1 MKLPNIWTTAGAQA
15 KPTPTSRNR
24 YADFLRAASILAVVI
39 GHGLGAAPQLTDDG
53 LEVARL
59 LEVAPWTHYLTWVLQ
74 VMPIFFF
81 VGGYANA
88 AGWRAARRDAVT
100 YGAWLRARLRRLLLP
115 VLPLLAVWALGAPIA
130 VAAGLDPD
138 LLSIASLTALIPL
151 WFLATYAVVITIVPL
166 SLLGWE
172 RRGWLSVVVPVAA
185 AILVDVANIAWKMPY
200 VGFLNFVLV
209 WGSIHQLGYG
219 WADNRWG
226 PVSRR
231 TVFGLIGLAALAA
244 LVHLGPYPVAMVGVD
259 TNQINNTF
267 PPNITL
273 FALGLC
279 QVGLL
284 LSVEPQAQHWLA
296 GRRPWTATIA
306 INSSIMTLYLW
317 HMSALVVV
325 TGTLVG
331 LGGVGIKVP
340 INSGIWWLTRPLWL
354 ALLALVILPFL
365 AIFGRFERPG
375 PDLRLAPPA
384 WRPLLAVVGL
394 CCGVTLLAFRGVID
408 ETGLNWVAL
417 LFPVVGVAVGGVG
430 GARLA
435 ARAGRM
441 TPTT

>member
-1 MKLPNIWTTAGAQA
+1 
-15 KPTPTSRNR
+15 
-24 YADFLRAASILAVVI
+24 
-39 GHGLGAAPQLTDDG
+39 
-53 LEVARL
+53 
-59 LEVAPWTHYLTWVLQ
+59 
-74 VMPIFFF
+74 
-81 VGGYANA
+81 
-88 AGWRAARRDAVT
+88 
-100 YGAWLRARLRRLLLP
+100 
-115 VLPLLAVWALGAPIA
+115 
-130 VAAGLDPD
+130 
-138 LLSIASLTALIPL
+138 
-151 WFLATYAVVITIVPL
+151 
-166 SLLGWE
+166 
-172 RRGWLSVVVPVAA
+172 
-185 AILVDVANIAWKMPY
+185 
-200 VGFLNFVLV
+200 
-209 WGSIHQLGYG
+209 
-219 WADNRWG
+219 
-226 PVSRR
+226 
-231 TVFGLIGLAALAA
+231 
-244 LVHLGPYPVAMVGVD
+244 MVGVD

-284 LSVEPQAQHWLA
+284 LSVEPQARHWLA

-325 TGTLVG
+325 TGALVG

-394 CCGVTLLAFRGVID
+394 CWGVTLLAFRGVID

-417 LFPVVGVAVGGVG
+417 LLPVVGVAVGGVG

-435 ARAGRM
+435 ARAART